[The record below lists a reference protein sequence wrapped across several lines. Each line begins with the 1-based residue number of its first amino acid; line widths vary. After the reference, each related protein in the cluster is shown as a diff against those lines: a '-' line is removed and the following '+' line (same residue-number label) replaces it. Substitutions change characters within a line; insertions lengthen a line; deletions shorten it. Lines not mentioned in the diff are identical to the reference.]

1 MRFDGSLDA
10 NVLLRFILGDVEN
23 QSKAAISLLESSSGQ
38 LAVAD
43 QAFVEVVFVLEKG
56 YEMARADIV
65 AALEGIISLPVINC
79 NRVLLSTVLPHYL
92 RSPALSFVDC
102 CLATYADLND
112 ATPLYTFDRK
122 LANQLPSAKLLV
134 S

>member
-1 MRFDGSLDA
+1 MRFGGSLDA
-10 NVLLRFILGDVEN
+10 NILLRFILGDVES
-23 QSKAAISLLESSSGQ
+23 QSKAAISLLESSSEQ

-56 YEMARADIV
+56 YEMARSDIV
-65 AALEGIISLPVINC
+65 EALEGIISLPVINC
-79 NRVLLSTVLPHYL
+79 NRVLLSAVLPHYL

-102 CLATYADLND
+102 CLATHADLND
-112 ATPLYTFDRK
+112 AAPLYTFDRK